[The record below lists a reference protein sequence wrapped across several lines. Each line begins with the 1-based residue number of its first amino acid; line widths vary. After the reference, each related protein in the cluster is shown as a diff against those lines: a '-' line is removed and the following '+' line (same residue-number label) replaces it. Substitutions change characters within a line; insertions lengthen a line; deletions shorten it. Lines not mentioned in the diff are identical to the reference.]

1 MYRISTKNKN
11 VTCVIVW
18 FFIILFSFPLP
29 FIYTSFMFAGSCN
42 FAAAENLKCVRQQGL
57 NLYKASQISHFI
69 HHSKGNIILFQNIC
83 CKSILKDCHWIKS
96 RLEFKKV
103 RSSAQKFLGNLNN
116 ILGVRVND
124 TNQTFFW
131 LLPIPHFIWVFRENS
146 RKFHL
151 CFNWPWNFPKQ
162 KTAKKNN
169 SKNKNNKKI
178 KTKNEKLRKKRD
190 LLQMTFVTLKMH
202 LSVK

>member
-1 MYRISTKNKN
+1 MCEKTVSKKRRHSVVIAPKKPWVFRGIIRTLFISTVFFYENWCFPHWFLFCFSLVTLWSLVTTSTNGLFSRVNFTKMYRISTKNKN

-116 ILGVRVND
+116 ILGAGR
-124 TNQTFFW
+124 
-131 LLPIPHFIWVFRENS
+131 
-146 RKFHL
+146 
-151 CFNWPWNFPKQ
+151 
-162 KTAKKNN
+162 
-169 SKNKNNKKI
+169 
-178 KTKNEKLRKKRD
+178 
-190 LLQMTFVTLKMH
+190 
-202 LSVK
+202 